1 MTEMLVLPFY
11 VLVDVSYSMTMVPKS
26 VDGIGGGEAPIV
38 AGNRIV
44 RAVKEALDEAPILA
58 DKVRFS
64 LLDFSDDA
72 QVVIPMCDLMQV
84 QPADIPDLQAR
95 GGTSFVSAFD
105 LLRRQIGI
113 DVAQLKA
120 DGHKVHRPAV
130 FFLTDGEPTDE
141 EGAWKAA
148 FASLTDNSFKERP
161 NFIPFGVAEAK
172 KNILDQL
179 VYPEGKM
186 RSFVAKQGED
196 PAQAITSMAEKLVG
210 SVLAS
215 ANSIQVGGATGT
227 FVLPAEEEDD
237 EVWL

>member
-1 MTEMLVLPFY
+1 MLVLPFY
-11 VLVDVSYSMTMVPKS
+11 VIVDVSYSMTMTPKA
-26 VDGIGGGEAPIV
+26 VDGVGGGETPLA
-38 AGNRIV
+38 AGNKIV
-44 RAVKEALDEAPILA
+44 RALKEALDEAPILA

-72 QVVIPMCDLMQV
+72 QVVIPMCDLMKV
-84 QPADIPDLQAR
+84 QPNDIPELQAR
-95 GGTSFVSAFD
+95 GGTSFVAAFN
-105 LLRRQIGI
+105 LLKRQIGI

-141 EGAWKAA
+141 ESEWKSS
-148 FASLTDNSFKERP
+148 FATLTDSAFKERP

-186 RSFVAKQGED
+186 RSFVAKQSED
-196 PAQAITSMAEKLVG
+196 PAHAITSMAEKLVG

-215 ANSIQVGGATGT
+215 ANSIQSGGESGT

-237 EVWL
+237 DVWL

>member
-1 MTEMLVLPFY
+1 VTEMLVLPFY
-11 VLVDVSYSMTMVPKS
+11 AIVDVSYSMTMVPKA
-26 VDGIGGGEAPIV
+26 VDGVGGEPPIV

-44 RAVKEALDEAPILA
+44 RVVKEALDEAPILA

-72 QVVIPMCDLMQV
+72 QVLIPMCDLMQV
-84 QPADIPDLQAR
+84 RPTDIPDLQAR
-95 GGTSFVSAFD
+95 GGTSFVAAFE
-105 LLRRQIGI
+105 LLKRQIGI

-141 EGAWKAA
+141 ESAWRASFAA
-148 FASLTDNSFKERP
+148 LTDSGFKERP
-161 NFIPFGVAEAK
+161 NFIPFGVSEAK

-179 VYPEGKM
+179 VYPQGKM

-196 PAQAITSMAEKLVG
+196 PAAAITTMAEKLVG

-215 ANSIQVGGATGT
+215 ANSIQSGGETGT
-227 FVLPAEEEDD
+227 FILPEDEEDD
-237 EVWL
+237 DVWL

>member
-11 VLVDVSYSMTMVPKS
+11 VIVDVSYSMTVLPKS
-26 VDGIGGGEAPIV
+26 ADGTGEVPLA
-38 AGNRIV
+38 AGNNIV

-72 QVVIPMCDLMQV
+72 QVIIPMCDLMRV
-84 QPADIPDLQAR
+84 QPGAIPDLQAR
-95 GGTSFVSAFD
+95 GGTSFVAAFN
-105 LLRRQIGI
+105 LLKRQIGI

-130 FFLTDGEPTDE
+130 FFLTDGEPTDDDAE
-141 EGAWKAA
+141 WRESFAA
-148 FASLTDNSFKERP
+148 LTDPTFKERP

-172 KNILDQL
+172 KTILDQL
-179 VYPEGKM
+179 VYPPGKM
-186 RSFVAKQGED
+186 RSFVAKQGEN
-196 PAQAITSMAEKLVG
+196 PARAITVMAEKLVG

-215 ANSIQVGGATGT
+215 ANSIHSGGDSGS

-237 EVWL
+237 DVWL

>member
-11 VLVDVSYSMTMVPKS
+11 VIVDVSFSMTLVPKT
-26 VDGIGGGEAPIV
+26 VDGVEAEAPIQ
-38 AGNRIV
+38 AGNKIV

-72 QVVIPMCDLMQV
+72 QVIIPMCDLMTV
-84 QPADIPDLQAR
+84 RPDDIPSLQAR
-95 GGTSFVSAFD
+95 GGTSYVAAFT
-105 LLRRQIGI
+105 LLRRQIEI

-141 EGAWKAA
+141 DSAWKSA
-148 FASLTDNSFKERP
+148 FGALTDSMFKERP

-172 KNILDQL
+172 KPILDQL
-179 VYPEGKM
+179 VFPQGRM

-196 PAQAITSMAEKLVG
+196 PARAITTMAEKLVG

-215 ANSIQVGGATGT
+215 ANSITSGGETGT

-237 EVWL
+237 DVWL